1 MRGWEREM
9 RNPAEEK
16 WPAHNW
22 FGVIGL
28 LEQRPST
35 CHHHH
40 PYLCE
45 ANALPVFIINIKSL
59 EPNCFCRQLAASLFP
74 FQY

>member
-1 MRGWEREM
+1 M

-28 LEQRPST
+28 S
-35 CHHHH
+35 
-40 PYLCE
+40 E
-45 ANALPVFIINIKSL
+45 AQLPWEHLSNTKLIGLLLTIRILKSSGFGIWT
-59 EPNCFCRQLAASLFP
+59 NN
-74 FQY
+74 